1 MDIAFIHMKM
11 WFISAKEVS
20 IFEMFFWAQNSF
32 LPLYICLIEALYSS
46 NMRLGYALLLI
57 TLSAPI
63 KAGGL
68 GVSLMEPKSPGHWY
82 QPI

>member
-1 MDIAFIHMKM
+1 MAVACLHMKM
-11 WFISAKEVS
+11 WFRPTAEMST
-20 IFEMFFWAQNSF
+20 FELTSLAQNSS

-63 KAGGL
+63 KTGGL